1 MSAEVSRKRGLASE
15 SPAKKEKRVK
25 EREELELEALVFG
38 GEEDIWKN
46 AGHELSDV
54 ESSSEEETNE
64 EPVNVEAIES
74 DQLFFMDSGPVH
86 EEQEDSDEES
96 EEEISKQTKSSVAW
110 EDEDDEELEISVA
123 SKRTLRKLR
132 TTEEEDILT
141 GKEYEQRLRQ
151 QFEKIHPTPSW
162 ADSDIRDSED
172 EDDDLQVLRSTSGF
186 LKKQRTQVLPGDA
199 LEITRLRNA
208 NQKGYSQSVI
218 QSVEF
223 HPNAQVLLTAGF
235 DKTLRLFQID
245 GKINNKIQSVHF
257 KDLPIHQ
264 AGFTPEGNQ
273 ILLSGR
279 RKYFYSY
286 DVEAGQ
292 ITKISGIRGREEKS
306 LEKFKISPDGEF
318 IAFQGREGY
327 IVLVSQRTKQWVAN
341 LKMNGQVRSI
351 DWSADGRYLYS
362 IGTDTEIYQ
371 WDMKTMRCTRKFPDY
386 GGYRPSIISASTGYV
401 ACGSQSGVVNIYES
415 ANLQGENA
423 PQPVKSIMNL
433 TTNVTGMKFN
443 HDSQILAI
451 SSRVKKDQFRL
462 IHMPTL
468 TVFNNWPTH
477 GTPLSYVNTFD
488 FSPESGYLAVGNDK
502 GKVLLY
508 RLGHYPVA

>member
-1 MSAEVSRKRGLASE
+1 
-15 SPAKKEKRVK
+15 
-25 EREELELEALVFG
+25 
-38 GEEDIWKN
+38 
-46 AGHELSDV
+46 
-54 ESSSEEETNE
+54 
-64 EPVNVEAIES
+64 
-74 DQLFFMDSGPVH
+74 MDSGPAPT
-86 EEQEDSDEES
+86 EQEDSEEES
-96 EEEISKQTKSSVAW
+96 EEETPDEQSASAAW
-110 EDEDDEELEISVA
+110 EDEDDDELEISVA

-132 TTEEEDILT
+132 TTEEEDVLT
-141 GKEYEQRLRQ
+141 GREYEQRLRQ
-151 QFEKIHPTPSW
+151 QFEKIHPTPAW
-162 ADSDIRDSED
+162 ADGDVYDSED
-172 EDDDLQVLRSTSGF
+172 EDVENLQILRSTNGF
-186 LKKQRTQVLPGDA
+186 LKKQKSKVLPKDA

-264 AGFTPEGNQ
+264 AAFTPEGNQ

-279 RKYFYSY
+279 RKYFYAY

-306 LEKFKISPDGEF
+306 LEKFKVSPDGEY

-371 WDMKTMRCTRKFPDY
+371 WDMKTMRCMKKFPDY
-386 GGYRPSIISASTGYV
+386 GGYRPSIISVSNTNGYY
-401 ACGSQSGVVNIYES
+401 ACGSQSGIVNIYES
-415 ANLQGENA
+415 ASLQSTDS

-433 TTNVTGMKFN
+433 TTNVTAMKFN
-443 HDSQILAI
+443 HDSQILGI
-451 SSRVKKDQFRL
+451 SSRAKKDQFRL
-462 IHMPTL
+462 VHMPSM

-477 GTPLSYVNTFD
+477 GTPLSYVNAFD
-488 FSPESGYLAVGNDK
+488 FSPESGYLAIGNDK